1 MKYKIS
7 IQDYVNGTVQTTEY
21 VAMKYF
27 LIGVM
32 NIRNLKKRGSNTTV
46 DIVDIDEREDEI
58 TVHVEIQRK

>member
-32 NIRNLKKRGSNTTV
+32 NIRNLKKRGSNTNV

-58 TVHVEIQRK
+58 TVHVEIQCK

>member
-32 NIRNLKKRGSNTTV
+32 NIRKLQKRGSNTTV
-46 DIVDIDEREDEI
+46 DIVDIDERENEI
-58 TVHVEIQRK
+58 IVHVEIQRK

>member
-7 IQDYVNGTVQTTEY
+7 IQDYANGTVQTTEY